1 MKKLFTALLLL
12 FAVGLS
18 HAATLA
24 AGGVQTFD
32 LAPGKKLTITTAAA
46 STAIV
51 QRYNGPTLI
60 ESVSMAAGATR
71 DFGEYFMR
79 QQFRVSALTGSL
91 TYTEAQ
97 STDPV
102 GAVAQI
108 TSGTMSSVAIMNGSL
123 EITET
128 YAGTGSSHQPVW
140 VDLTLDAAAG
150 SNDGT
155 DPAFLAP
162 MMGNIM
168 GADVVGDGNYLAG
181 LIGAYSI
188 TGTNSTDYPKAA
200 LLGIIMDGS
209 TDADAIVLAH
219 IDGSDPSS
227 ATRAGAAF
235 GVSVA
240 NNHASS
246 SVDYGLDLYAAAN
259 PHYSGTGVPFSV
271 AKAAVRMPDETC
283 VLTGAG
289 VPVDYTDGDPAATG
303 EGFAGPGSLYID
315 ITNAKLYINGGTKAQ
330 PIWKIVTSAS

>member
-60 ESVSMAAGATR
+60 ESVSLAAGATR

-108 TSGTMSSVAIMNGSL
+108 TSGTIDSVVIG
-123 EITET
+123 
-128 YAGTGSSHQPVW
+128 GT
-140 VDLTLDAAAG
+140 TAAAG
-150 SNDGT
+150 SFTMLTAGSHAVVTGPTPTMGSCGT
-155 DPAFLAP
+155 SPS
-162 MMGNIM
+162 
-168 GADVVGDGNYLAG
+168 VVGSDNGMTVTVGSGGAATDCVITFGTAWTNEPACNAQSNTDVLPLAMVTTTTG
-181 LIGAYSI
+181 L
-188 TGTNSTDYPKAA
+188 TVTKAA
-200 LLGIIMDGS
+200 AFTAGS
-209 TDADAIVLAH
+209 KLHIV
-219 IDGSDPSS
+219 
-227 ATRAGAAF
+227 
-235 GVSVA
+235 
-240 NNHASS
+240 
-246 SVDYGLDLYAAAN
+246 
-259 PHYSGTGVPFSV
+259 
-271 AKAAVRMPDETC
+271 C
-283 VLTGAG
+283 VG
-289 VPVDYTDGDPAATG
+289 
-303 EGFAGPGSLYID
+303 
-315 ITNAKLYINGGTKAQ
+315 
-330 PIWKIVTSAS
+330 W